1 MKKQTKMQWKMSKY
15 IFNQAKGSIHIG
27 SITPGKH
34 SKTLGPKLVGELN
47 DGPEE
52 APGMLTRMTR
62 QPGARRWENT
72 A

>member
-1 MKKQTKMQWKMSKY
+1 MEISKY

-27 SITPGKH
+27 SITASKH
-34 SKTLGPKLVGELN
+34 SKPPGPKLVWELN

-52 APGMLTRMTR
+52 APGMLTRITR
-62 QPGARRWENT
+62 QPGTRKWENT